1 VSLALNRKVLIL
13 KEFTVYKTIAF
24 LCLALLCV
32 NSLCFAEDQP
42 PTATTDADE
51 LLLNAAY
58 NDNYSKV
65 LKALKQNANVN
76 SKGNV
81 GRTALAWS
89 LANGNLKLAKLLVD
103 KGADVHVRDSFNETL
118 LHAALTIRV
127 YEETL
132 LGKPN
137 KHTRPSLAQRC
148 LMVEFLLQKGVDPI
162 LEDNSG
168 TLPIHVAVGGLSGK
182 YHDHIKLIT
191 LLLPDI
197 SLLHH
202 KNKYG
207 FTPIDMAKDPKIKAY
222 LLSLIDK

>member
-1 VSLALNRKVLIL
+1 MNKKIAIASLW
-13 KEFTVYKTIAF
+13 
-24 LCLALLCV
+24 LALLC
-32 NSLCFAEDQP
+32 NSVLCLAEDKSTP
-42 PTATTDADE
+42 GTTDADA
-51 LLLNAAY
+51 LLLDAAH
-58 NDNYSKV
+58 NDNYNKV

-76 SKGNV
+76 SKGKNNV

-118 LHAALTIRV
+118 LHAALTVRV

-137 KHTRPSLAQRC
+137 KHTRPNLAQRC

-168 TLPIHVAVGGLSGK
+168 TLPVHVAVGGLSGK

-222 LLSLIDK
+222 LLSLLDK